1 MAGKD
6 DIAQRTADR
15 MDQSGGDAGAGGEG
29 DKGGS
34 YDTVKQDAL
43 DEMTSILG
51 LGGKDAE
58 RFGRALS
65 DWMKACMDA
74 EDSEDSGDSGDSGD
88 GEASGSGE

>member
-1 MAGKD
+1 MATPD
-6 DIAQRTADR
+6 DISKRITDR
-15 MDQSGGDAGAGGEG
+15 MESRKAGGDTGGDGEG
-29 DKGGS
+29 ATADKGGS

-58 RFGRALS
+58 RFGRAMS

-74 EDSEDSGDSGDSGD
+74 EDTDETTEDAGDAAA
-88 GEASGSGE
+88 E